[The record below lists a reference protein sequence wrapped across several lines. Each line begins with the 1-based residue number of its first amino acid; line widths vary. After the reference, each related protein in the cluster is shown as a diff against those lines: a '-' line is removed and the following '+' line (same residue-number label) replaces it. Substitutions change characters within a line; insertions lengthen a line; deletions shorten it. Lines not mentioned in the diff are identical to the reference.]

1 MSCNLTCN
9 SGLPCR
15 VQGDN
20 DRVRFVLIL
29 PQQRLDWA
37 PSFKLAHYK
46 YFRVRW
52 ASFKSP
58 LPTFSVLFINI
69 NSLGEGQQDKR
80 LLSTGVTTTSSNLNS
95 TYTVSMPIQHNVT
108 TSFDYT
114 ADSYGWIPL
123 PEGVNLKKF
132 TIYGHPELSTPGDA
146 PAGFITFTNVVSL
159 ELEFACEI

>member
-1 MSCNLTCN
+1 MSLCCK
-9 SGLPCR
+9 
-15 VQGDN
+15 VQGDSP
-20 DRVRFVLIL
+20 RVRFVISMID
-29 PQQRLDWA
+29 QRLDWC

-52 ASFKSP
+52 LSFKTVLAAP
-58 LPTFSVLFINI
+58 NVLFINI
-69 NSLGEGQQDKR
+69 NSLGEGKQDNQ
-80 LLSTGVTTTSSNLNS
+80 LLTTGMTTTSSTVAS
-95 TYTVSMPIQHNVT
+95 PYTVSMPIQHNVT